1 MVDIG
6 ILGVQGAISEHKAI
20 MEKTLKELEING
32 RIYIIKDRDT
42 LNKIDGLIIPGGEST
57 TISKMI
63 YRLKLLEIIID
74 RIEDED
80 LAVMGTCAGCIIL
93 AKKIV
98 DPVENLHLI
107 SVIDMEVHRN
117 AFGRQRESFEQFVNI
132 KNFERPFPAVFIR
145 APIITRTW
153 GNCKILSRIDDSII
167 MVQQDKLLAM
177 SFHPELTDDTRI
189 HRYFINLIKN

>member
-132 KNFERPFPAVFIR
+132 KNFEKPFPAVFIR